1 MRYALCCAAIA
12 VALCVLAV
20 TGCSRVQPPAAVQE
34 IAAVPVAVLPGDT
47 ASAEWNSAQE
57 CVVPLLL
64 QDMVEPRQL
73 KVTTAEVRV
82 RALTSGSEVAF
93 RIEWKDATQDDLPGP
108 AHFCDACAVQVPA
121 KVDPTVPAP
130 QMGETGKSV
139 EITYW
144 NAAWQAVV
152 NGREDAIKALYPNAA
167 IDHYPY
173 EAPSLK
179 EDSPEQREMSLRYAP
194 ARALGNPMAGP
205 RTAPVQ
211 DLIAEGPGTLTPA
224 AQQVSKG
231 TGVRTADGWVV
242 VIARHLP
249 AGFWERNGTQVAFA
263 VWEGAKEEVGARKM
277 RTAWIPMSVRS
288 KQP

>member
-1 MRYALCCAAIA
+1 MRFALCCALIIP
-12 VALCVLAV
+12 ALCVLAV
-20 TGCSRVQPPAAVQE
+20 TGCSRAQPPAAAQE
-34 IAAVPVAVLPGDT
+34 VAAVPVGVLPND
-47 ASAEWNSAQE
+47 AAAAEWNSAPE
-57 CVVPLLL
+57 YVSPLLL

-82 RALTSGSEVAF
+82 RALTSAGEVAF

-108 AHFCDACAVQVPA
+108 ARFCDACAVQVPA
-121 KVDPTVPAP
+121 KVDPAVPAP

-179 EDSPEQREMSLRYAP
+179 KDSPEQREMAARYAP
-194 ARALGNPMAGP
+194 ARALGNTMAGP
-205 RTAPVQ
+205 RSIPVQ

-231 TGVRTADGWVV
+231 TGLRTAEGWVV
-242 VIARHLP
+242 VIARRLP
-249 AGFWERNGTQVAFA
+249 NGFGERTGSQVAFA

-277 RTAWIPMSVRS
+277 RTAWIPMTLRS
-288 KQP
+288 E